1 MALAACHQKGTVC
14 SWLSLYSPL
23 FCAQGSS
30 WFTDEPV
37 LEGEKKWTELST
49 LTRGKTMAR
58 TILFIGVFKEC
69 LVNTYYH
76 PQPRDTKVKANLSLA
91 FSLVGDKEN

>member
-1 MALAACHQKGTVC
+1 
-14 SWLSLYSPL
+14 
-23 FCAQGSS
+23 
-30 WFTDEPV
+30 
-37 LEGEKKWTELST
+37 
-49 LTRGKTMAR
+49 MAR